1 MFDYAILCLQDWCLQ
16 SLLDCASRSVRCR
29 SVVAGLRRDVVDV
42 PLCSVPPKHW
52 FVPVYTDAHWGGTLL
67 RVSTGDILAACCITN
82 YYNSQASQLVRN
94 TV

>member
-1 MFDYAILCLQDWCLQ
+1 MLAGLVFAI
-16 SLLDCASRSVRCR
+16 
-29 SVVAGLRRDVVDV
+29 VAGLRKPFGDEWAAEVQFAGRDVVDV